1 MWQSNRFTERLG
13 LRYPIVQGPF
23 GSGLSSAGL
32 LATVSEAGGLGS
44 FGMQHLS
51 PEQIRATGAELHA
64 RTRKPFN
71 LNLWVSN
78 HDDGGFALSQAQFA
92 QALERFAPYYAALG
106 IAPPAMP
113 ARYGWRFDE
122 QIDALLEV
130 RPAVF
135 SFVYGIPPA
144 EVLRACRERGIVT
157 AGAVTTLDEALAMD
171 EAGVDVIVASGMEA
185 GGHRVSFL
193 RSAQDSLTGTL
204 ALIPQIVDRVRAPVI
219 AAGGIADGR
228 GIAAALLLGA
238 QGVQIGTAFLACD
251 ESGTSPLHREMLFS
265 DAARRTALTRAFS
278 GRLARG
284 IHNNFV
290 DDWRGREA
298 EILPYPIQ
306 GWFAGGLRAAA
317 LAQNRPELMSLWS
330 GQAAALLRHRRAGD
344 LFSALVR
351 ETDAAFARY
360 APSANPARGPT
371 PRRSPGG
378 DGHWPSPQSP
388 SHPEGEVA

>member
-1 MWQSNRFTERLG
+1 MWQRNVLTERLG
-13 LRYPIVQGPF
+13 LRVPIVQGPF
-23 GSGLSSAGL
+23 GSGLSSPEL
-32 LATVSEAGGLGS
+32 LAAVSEAGGLGS

-51 PEQIRATGAELHA
+51 ADQIRALGTELHA

-78 HDDGGFALSQAQFA
+78 HDDGGLALSAAQFA
-92 QALERFAPYYAALG
+92 QAVARFTPYYDALG
-106 IAPPAMP
+106 IAPPSMP
-113 ARYGWRFDE
+113 TRYGWRFEE
-122 QIDALLEV
+122 QVDALLEV
-130 RPAVF
+130 KPAVF
-135 SFVYGIPPA
+135 SFVFGIPSA

-171 EAGVDVIVASGMEA
+171 DAGVDVIVASGMEA

-193 RSAQDSLTGTL
+193 RGAEESLTGTL
-204 ALIPQIVDRVRAPVI
+204 ALIPQIVDRVRAPVV

-228 GIAAALLLGA
+228 GIAAALMLGA
-238 QGVQIGTAFLACD
+238 QGVQIGTAFLACE
-251 ESGTSPLHREMLFS
+251 ESGAAPLHRSQLFS

-284 IHNNFV
+284 IHNDFV
-290 DDWRGREA
+290 DDWRARET

-317 LAQNRPELMSLWS
+317 LEQNRPELMSLWA
-330 GQAAALLRHRRAGD
+330 GQSAPLLRHRRASD

-351 ETDAAFARY
+351 ETDAAFARF
-360 APSANPARGPT
+360 ARTGGNIPSN
-371 PRRSPGG
+371 
-378 DGHWPSPQSP
+378 
-388 SHPEGEVA
+388 EGEVA

>member
-1 MWQSNRFTERLG
+1 MWQRNRLTERLG

-23 GSGLSSAGL
+23 GSGLSSVAL

-51 PEQIRATGAELHA
+51 ADQIRALGAELHA
-64 RTRKPFN
+64 RTRRPFN

-78 HDDGGFALSQAQFA
+78 YDDGGLALSDAQFA
-92 QALERFAPYYAALG
+92 QALARFEPYYAALG
-106 IAPPAMP
+106 VEPPTMP

-122 QIDALLEV
+122 QIDAVLEV
-130 RPAVF
+130 KPAVF
-135 SFVYGIPPA
+135 SFVYGIPSA
-144 EVLRACRERGIVT
+144 EVLRACRERGIAT

-193 RSAQDSLTGTL
+193 RSAEDSLTGTL

-228 GIAAALLLGA
+228 GVAAALMLGA
-238 QGVQIGTAFLACD
+238 QGVQIGTAFLACE
-251 ESGTSPLHREMLFS
+251 ESGATPLHRETLFS

-284 IHNNFV
+284 IHNDFV

-306 GWFAGGLRAAA
+306 GWFAAGLRAAA
-317 LAQNRPELMSLWS
+317 LEQNRPGLMSLWS
-330 GQAAALLRHRRAGD
+330 GQSAALLRHRRASD
-344 LFSALVR
+344 LLSALVR
-351 ETDAAFARY
+351 ETDAAFDRFARTG
-360 APSANPARGPT
+360 NT
-371 PRRSPGG
+371 PRT
-378 DGHWPSPQSP
+378 
-388 SHPEGEVA
+388 EGEVA